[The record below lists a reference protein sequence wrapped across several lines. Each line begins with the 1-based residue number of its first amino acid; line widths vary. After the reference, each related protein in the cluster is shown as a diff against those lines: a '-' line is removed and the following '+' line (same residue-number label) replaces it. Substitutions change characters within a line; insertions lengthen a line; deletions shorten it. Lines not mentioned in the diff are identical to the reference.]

1 MQSVTPRKPLLPVVA
16 AALIAANGDVL
27 VQQRPP
33 GKSMA
38 RLWEFPGGK
47 IEPGESPND
56 ALVRELYEELGII
69 VDPDD
74 LEAGP
79 FVTEPLGS
87 AHLVLLLFLCRQWSG
102 TPEPRH
108 ATQLAWHPVAALGD
122 LAMPPADIPLI
133 ETLKLFLPPIR

>member
-16 AALIAANGDVL
+16 AALIAANGEIL

-38 RLWEFPGGK
+38 GLWEFPGGK
-47 IEPGESPND
+47 IEPGESPRD
-56 ALVRELYEELGII
+56 ALVRELDEELSII

-74 LEAGP
+74 LECGP
-79 FVTEPLGS
+79 FVAEPLES
-87 AHLVLLLFLCRQWSG
+87 AILLLLLFLCRRWRG

-108 ATQLAWHPVAALGD
+108 ATQLAWHPLAALTK
-122 LAMPPADIPLI
+122 LPMPPADVPLI
-133 ETLKLFLPPIR
+133 ESLRSLLAPSR